1 MKSLFGSVAL
11 YAVASMLGGVD
22 AIEHP
27 MLASTHYF
35 RETWK
40 EQPENDPLFL
50 RKKEQRLARK
60 VDTDRRPVIGVLTE
74 PLRGDLYKGSE

>member
-1 MKSLFGSVAL
+1 MKSLFGSAAL
-11 YAVASMLGGVD
+11 FAVVSMLGGVD

-27 MLASTHYF
+27 MLTSTHDF

-50 RKKEQRLARK
+50 KKKE
-60 VDTDRRPVIGVLTE
+60 
-74 PLRGDLYKGSE
+74 